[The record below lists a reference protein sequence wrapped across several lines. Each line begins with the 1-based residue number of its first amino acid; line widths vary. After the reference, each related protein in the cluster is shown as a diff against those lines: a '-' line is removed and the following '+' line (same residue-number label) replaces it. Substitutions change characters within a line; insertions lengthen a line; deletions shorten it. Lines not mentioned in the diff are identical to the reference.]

1 MLLIKAFWVMLLKM
15 MAGLRMIMMQRLSLR
30 TRAKREPLSLE
41 WSNSQYLRQRA
52 DQDTAQ

>member
-1 MLLIKAFWVMLLKM
+1 MLMLLKM